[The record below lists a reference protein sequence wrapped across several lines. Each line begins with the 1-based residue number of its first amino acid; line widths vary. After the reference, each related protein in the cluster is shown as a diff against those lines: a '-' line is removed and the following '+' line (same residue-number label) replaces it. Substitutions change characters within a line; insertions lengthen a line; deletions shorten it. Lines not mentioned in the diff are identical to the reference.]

1 MNNTWKCAPG
11 YRRQSLRCLVAFKRK
26 MLYDLTQHDV
36 IAGHQAYIHRL
47 MGPRIF
53 HLAKTTYGS
62 RDAPALR
69 DYKLA
74 SLAAFPRS
82 LRENYLFIYFSD
94 RS

>member
-1 MNNTWKCAPG
+1 MKMCPWLSA
-11 YRRQSLRCLVAFKRK
+11 QSLRCLVAFKRK

-53 HLAKTTYGS
+53 HLAKTTHGS
-62 RDAPALR
+62 RDAPSLR

-82 LRENYLFIYFSD
+82 LPENYLFIYFSD

>member
-1 MNNTWKCAPG
+1 MCPWLSA
-11 YRRQSLRCLVAFKRK
+11 QSLRCLVAFKRK

-53 HLAKTTYGS
+53 HLAKTTHGS

-82 LRENYLFIYFSD
+82 LRENYFFIYFSD

>member
-1 MNNTWKCAPG
+1 
-11 YRRQSLRCLVAFKRK
+11 

-53 HLAKTTYGS
+53 HLAKTTHGS

-74 SLAAFPRS
+74 RS
-82 LRENYLFIYFSD
+82 RPSPAHFARIIYLFIFLIEAKT
-94 RS
+94 